1 MAIKRYTANADNTI
15 TTAFKNDLLT
25 RATKSNAGL
34 ADSLETF
41 SIFGQANSSSI
52 ERARIL
58 ISFPISDITS
68 DRTAGTIPA
77 ADSVSFYLKMY
88 NVKHSQTLPKN
99 FTLQVYALSQDWDE
113 GRGVDLDS
121 YTDLTQ
127 SNWVERSPGNNWTV
141 TGGTFHD
148 TPKYTATFTEGNE
161 DLSIDITTLV
171 EQWIAGTK
179 TNYGVMIKISG
190 SGTPAEPESDG
201 DSATFYTK
209 RFSSRSSEFFFK
221 RPVIQAQW
229 DSRTIDERNDFYYS
243 SSLAPAA
250 DNVHTLYL
258 YNYVRGKLQNIP
270 GVAAARNEIL
280 VSLYSGTLDNTKP
293 SGSKLV
299 LYDGNYNITG
309 GLLPGKTGIY
319 TCSIG
324 ITASDPPLTHLFDV
338 WHSSSQGSA
347 LADIVAFH
355 TGTIIPIVEEAEVM
369 DPATKYVLSLTNLK
383 SKYYTFE
390 TARFRLFTRQRD
402 WNPTVYS
409 KATAN
414 ISGSTIRSSSYSVYR
429 TTDDLECIPFG
440 TGSDYHTFLSYDKS
454 GSYFDLDMGMLEPG
468 YQYAIKFSFY
478 NDSVGAWQEQP
489 YRFKFRVEDV

>member
-15 TTAFKNDLLT
+15 TTAFNSDLLT

-41 SIFGQANSSSI
+41 SIFAQANSSSI

-58 ISFPISDITS
+58 IKFPISDISS

-99 FTLQVYALSQDWDE
+99 FTLEVFPISQDW
-113 GRGVDLDS
+113 
-121 YTDLTQ
+121 Y
-127 SNWVERSPGNNWTV
+127 
-141 TGGTFHD
+141 
-148 TPKYTATFTEGNE
+148 E
-161 DLSIDITTLV
+161 DLSVDITTLV
-171 EQWIAGTK
+171 EQWIAGSK
-179 TNYGVMIKISG
+179 TNYGVLVKISG

-209 RFSSRSSEFFFK
+209 KFSSRSSEFFFK

-250 DNVHTLYL
+250 DNVHTLHL

-280 VSLYSGTLDNTKP
+280 VSLYSGTLDNTSP

-309 GLLPGKTGIY
+309 GFSGKTGIY

-324 ITASDPPLTHLFDV
+324 ITASDPALTRLFDV
-338 WHSSSQGSA
+338 WHSSSQGSPES
-347 LADIVAFH
+347 DIIAFH
-355 TGTIIPIVEEAEVM
+355 TGTIIPLVEEAEVM
-369 DPATKYVLSLTNLK
+369 DPANRYVLSLTNLK
-383 SKYYTFE
+383 AKYYTFE
-390 TARFRLFTRQRD
+390 TARFRLFTRQKN
-402 WNPTVYS
+402 WNPTIWS
-409 KATAN
+409 KATTN
-414 ISGSTIRSSSYSVYR
+414 ISGTTFRSSSYSVYR

-454 GSYFDLDMGMLEPG
+454 GSYFDLDMGMLASG